1 MRESIVTT
9 LSVKHRRRADRV
21 VKSIKRDVKAWL
33 KPAVIRKVRLYTGL
47 VLFVYIS
54 AHLLN
59 HSLGNFSLALAERG
73 LLVHKFIW
81 QSVPGTTMLYG
92 AFILHFCLGLY
103 ALYERRMAYWTGS
116 ELAQLLL
123 GLAVPPL
130 LVTHLVGTRI
140 AFAAY
145 GIDKGYAQ
153 VLYSLWVSSPYICMV
168 QQALVIVAWTHG
180 CIGIWFWFR
189 LQPWFA
195 RLRPPLL
202 SVAVLLPVLAL
213 LGFLQSGREV
223 VALAHDPAWR
233 AVALGPARTG
243 VRAQIL
249 SLTNLRDNF
258 LIFDG
263 GAIILVLLA
272 RLVRSSLEQRRPRI
286 TVTYPD
292 GRRQTVPVGFSVLDA
307 SQLANIP
314 HAGVCGGRGRCTLC
328 RVRLLGDY
336 DLTPPATMETRLL
349 RRLGADTSTVRQA
362 CQIRPRTD
370 ISVVP
375 LVPAAQVE
383 SLLRRRHAAAIPQ
396 ERFMVFVFV
405 DMRNSTQLATS
416 RPPYDAMFIL
426 GQFVNA
432 VSEAVVEAGGQA
444 AEFRGDAVVAEFGK
458 RTDAKTACR
467 QAVASL
473 PLIARN
479 LGRLSD
485 VLRDDLRGPLLFGIG
500 VDGSNTVSGEIGYG
514 DHTTVT
520 AFGDALSV
528 AARLQDL
535 AKELACEALVSDEV
549 MRLGGIDTKDF
560 PPYTAVLRGF
570 DRPVPV
576 RIIQSVSSPAISE
589 SVGHSKDA

>member
-1 MRESIVTT
+1 LINP
-9 LSVKHRRRADRV
+9 
-21 VKSIKRDVKAWL
+21 DVRAWL
-33 KPAVIRKVRLYTGL
+33 PRQVIRKVRLYTGL
-47 VLFVYIS
+47 VLFVYIF

-73 LLVHKFIW
+73 LLIHKFIW
-81 QSVPGTTMLYG
+81 QSMIGTIVLYG
-92 AFILHFCLGLY
+92 AFILHFVLGLY
-103 ALYERRMAYWTGS
+103 ALYERRMVHWTGS

-130 LVTHLVGTRI
+130 LVTHLTGTRI

-153 VLYSLWVSSPYICMV
+153 VLYSFWVLSPYICMV

-195 RLRPPLL
+195 RVRSPLL

-233 AVALGPARTG
+233 AAALGPTRTG
-243 VRAQIL
+243 VRAQNL
-249 SLTNLRDNF
+249 WLANLRDNF
-258 LIFDG
+258 LVFDG
-263 GAIILVLLA
+263 GAVILVLLA
-272 RLVRSSLEQRRPRI
+272 RLVRASLEQRRRRF

-292 GRRQTVPVGFSVLDA
+292 GTRQTVPMGFSVLEA
-307 SQLANIP
+307 SRLANIP
-314 HAGVCGGRGRCTLC
+314 HAGICGGRGRCTLC
-328 RVRLLGDY
+328 RVRLIGAHNLG
-336 DLTPPATMETRLL
+336 PPGTMEIRLL
-349 RRLGADTSTVRQA
+349 RRLGADTATIRQA
-362 CQIRPRTD
+362 CQIRPTTD
-370 ISVVP
+370 VCVVP
-375 LVPAAQVE
+375 LVPAEEAE
-383 SLLRRRHAAAIPQ
+383 SLMRRRHVAAIPQ

-405 DMRNSTQLATS
+405 DMRDSTQLATS

-426 GQFVNA
+426 GRFVNA
-432 VSEAVVEAGGQA
+432 VSEAAVEAGGQA
-444 AEFRGDAVVAEFGK
+444 AEFRGDAVVVEFGK
-458 RTDAKTACR
+458 RTDARTACR

-485 VLRDDLRGPLLFGIG
+485 MLRDDLKGPLRFGIG
-500 VDGSNTVSGEIGYG
+500 VDGSSTVSGEIGYG
-514 DHTTVT
+514 DRSTVT
-520 AFGDALSV
+520 AFGDALSI

-535 AKELACEALVSDEV
+535 TKELACEALISDEV
-549 MRLGGIDTKDF
+549 MRLGEIDATDF
-560 PPYTAVLRGF
+560 PRHAAILRGF
-570 DRPVPV
+570 DRMVPV
-576 RIIQSVSSPAISE
+576 RIIHSVLALTTNIA
-589 SVGHSKDA
+589 VGRAKVG

>member
-1 MRESIVTT
+1 LINP
-9 LSVKHRRRADRV
+9 
-21 VKSIKRDVKAWL
+21 DVRAWL
-33 KPAVIRKVRLYTGL
+33 PRQVIRKVRLYTGL
-47 VLFVYIS
+47 VLFVYIF

-73 LLVHKFIW
+73 LLIHKFVW
-81 QSVPGTTMLYG
+81 QSMIGTTVLYG
-92 AFILHFCLGLY
+92 AFILHFLLGLY
-103 ALYERRMAYWTGS
+103 ALYERRMVHWTGS

-153 VLYSLWVSSPYICMV
+153 VLYSFWVLSPYICMV

-195 RLRPPLL
+195 RVRSPLL

-233 AVALGPARTG
+233 AAALGPTRTG
-243 VRAQIL
+243 VLAQNL
-249 SLTNLRDNF
+249 WLANLRDNF
-258 LIFDG
+258 LVFDG
-263 GAIILVLLA
+263 GAVILVLLA
-272 RLVRSSLEQRRPRI
+272 RLVRAGLEQRRRRF

-292 GRRQTVPVGFSVLDA
+292 GTRQTVPIGFSVLEA
-307 SQLANIP
+307 SRLANIP
-314 HAGVCGGRGRCTLC
+314 HAGICGGRGRCTLC
-328 RVRLLGDY
+328 RVRLIGAHDLG
-336 DLTPPATMETRLL
+336 PPGTMEIRLL
-349 RRLGADTSTVRQA
+349 RRLGADTATIRQA
-362 CQIRPRTD
+362 CQIRPTTD
-370 ISVVP
+370 VSVVP
-375 LVPAAQVE
+375 LVPAEEAE
-383 SLLRRRHAAAIPQ
+383 TLMRRRHVATIPQ

-405 DMRNSTQLATS
+405 DMRDSTQLATS

-426 GQFVNA
+426 GRFVNA
-432 VSEAVVEAGGQA
+432 VSEAAVEAGGQA

-458 RTDAKTACR
+458 RTDARTACR
-467 QAVASL
+467 QAVACL

-485 VLRDDLRGPLLFGIG
+485 MLRDDLKGPLRFGIG
-500 VDGSNTVSGEIGYG
+500 VDGSSTVSGEIGYG

-535 AKELACEALVSDEV
+535 TKELACEALISDEV
-549 MRLGGIDTKDF
+549 MRLGEIDAADF
-560 PPYTAVLRGF
+560 PRHAAILRGF
-570 DRPVPV
+570 DRMVPV
-576 RIIQSVSSPAISE
+576 RIIHSVLALTTNVA
-589 SVGHSKDA
+589 VGRTKVGIPRGE

>member
-1 MRESIVTT
+1 MNS
-9 LSVKHRRRADRV
+9 
-21 VKSIKRDVKAWL
+21 DVRAWL
-33 KPAVIRKVRLYTGL
+33 QLSIIRKVRLYTGL
-47 VLFVYIS
+47 VLFIYIT

-59 HSLGNFSLALAERG
+59 HSLGNYSLYLAEEG
-73 LLVHKFIW
+73 LLIHKFVW
-81 QSVPGTTMLYG
+81 QSVIGTAVLYG
-92 AFILHFCLGLY
+92 AFTVHFFLGLC
-103 ALYERRMAYWTGS
+103 ALYERRMTHWAAS

-130 LVTHLVGTRI
+130 LATHLAGTRI

-153 VLYSLWVSSPYICMV
+153 VLYSFWVLSPYNGLV
-168 QQALVIVAWTHG
+168 QLALVIVAWTHG

-189 LQPWFA
+189 LKPWFA
-195 RLRPPLL
+195 RVRSPLL
-202 SVAVLLPVLAL
+202 CAAVLLPVLAL

-243 VRAQIL
+243 VLAQNL
-249 SLTNLRDNF
+249 WLANLRDNF

-263 GAIILVLLA
+263 GAVLLVLLA
-272 RLVRSSLEQRRPRI
+272 RLARASLEQRSPRI

-292 GRRQTVPVGFSVLDA
+292 GRRQTVPVGFSVLEA

-314 HAGVCGGRGRCTLC
+314 HAGICGGRGRCTLC
-328 RVRLLGDY
+328 RVRLIGAH
-336 DLTPPATMETRLL
+336 DLDPPNTAERRLL
-349 RRLGADTSTVRQA
+349 RRLGADTATVRQA
-362 CQIRPRTD
+362 CQIRPTTD

-375 LVPAAQVE
+375 LVPAADVE
-383 SLLRRRHAAAIPQ
+383 SLLRRRHGAAIPR

-426 GQFVNA
+426 GRFVNA

-458 RTDAKTACR
+458 QTDARTACR
-467 QAVASL
+467 QAMASL

-485 VLRDDLRGPLLFGIG
+485 ILRDDLGGPLRFGIG
-500 VDGSNTVSGEIGYG
+500 VDGSSTVSGEIGYG
-514 DHTTVT
+514 ERTTVT

-535 AKELACEALVSDEV
+535 TKELACEALVSDVV
-549 MRLGGIDTKDF
+549 MRLGEIDTTDF
-560 PPYTAVLRGF
+560 PSYTAVLRGF
-570 DRPVPV
+570 DRPVQV
-576 RIIQSVSSPAISE
+576 RIIHSVSAE
-589 SVGHSKDA
+589 

>member
-1 MRESIVTT
+1 MINRDARVWLQPSI
-9 LSVKHRRRADRV
+9 
-21 VKSIKRDVKAWL
+21 
-33 KPAVIRKVRLYTGL
+33 IRKVRLYTGL
-47 VLFVYIS
+47 VLFVYIF

-59 HSLGNFSLALAERG
+59 HSLGNFSLTLAERG
-73 LLVHKFIW
+73 LLIHKFVW
-81 QSVPGTTMLYG
+81 QSVIGTTMLYG
-92 AFILHFCLGLY
+92 AFILHFFLGLY
-103 ALYERRMAYWTGS
+103 ALYERRMVHWTGS

-153 VLYSLWVSSPYICMV
+153 VLYSFWVLSPYICMV
-168 QQALVIVAWTHG
+168 QQALVVVAWTHG

-195 RLRPPLL
+195 RVRSALL
-202 SVAVLLPVLAL
+202 SVAILLPVLAL

-233 AVALGPARTG
+233 AAALGPTRTG
-243 VRAQIL
+243 VLAQNRWL
-249 SLTNLRDNF
+249 ANLRDNF
-258 LIFDG
+258 LVFDG
-263 GAIILVLLA
+263 GAVILVLLA
-272 RLVRSSLEQRRPRI
+272 RLVRASLEQRRKRF

-292 GRRQTVPVGFSVLDA
+292 GTRQTVPIGFSVLEV
-307 SQLANIP
+307 SRLANIP
-314 HAGVCGGRGRCTLC
+314 HAGICGGRGRCTLC
-328 RVRLLGDY
+328 RVRLVGAHDLG
-336 DLTPPATMETRLL
+336 PPSPTEIRLL
-349 RRLGADTSTVRQA
+349 RRLGADTATVRQA
-362 CQIRPRTD
+362 CQIRPTTD
-370 ISVVP
+370 LSVVP
-375 LVPAAQVE
+375 LVPATEAE
-383 SLLRRRHAAAIPQ
+383 SLMRRRHAVVIPQ

-405 DMRNSTQLATS
+405 DMRDSTQLATS

-426 GQFVNA
+426 GRFVNA
-432 VSEAVVEAGGQA
+432 VSEAAVEAGGQA

-458 RTDAKTACR
+458 RTDARTACR
-467 QAVASL
+467 QAVTSL

-485 VLRDDLRGPLLFGIG
+485 MLRDDLRGPLRFGIG
-500 VDGSNTVSGEIGYG
+500 VDGSTTVSGEIGYG

-535 AKELACEALVSDEV
+535 TKELSCEALISDEV
-549 MRLGGIDTKDF
+549 MRLGEIDASDF
-560 PPYTAVLRGF
+560 PRHIAVLRGF
-570 DRPVPV
+570 ERPVPV
-576 RIIQSVSSPAISE
+576 RIIHSVLVLATN
-589 SVGHSKDA
+589 VAAGRQ

>member
-1 MRESIVTT
+1 LINP
-9 LSVKHRRRADRV
+9 
-21 VKSIKRDVKAWL
+21 DVRAWL
-33 KPAVIRKVRLYTGL
+33 PRQIIRKVRLYTGL
-47 VLFVYIS
+47 VLFVYIF

-73 LLVHKFIW
+73 LLIHKFVW
-81 QSVPGTTMLYG
+81 QSMIGTTALYG
-92 AFILHFCLGLY
+92 AFILHFFLGLY
-103 ALYERRMAYWTGS
+103 ALYERRMVHWTGS

-153 VLYSLWVSSPYICMV
+153 VLYSFWVLSPYVCMV

-195 RLRPPLL
+195 RVRSPLL

-223 VALAHDPAWR
+223 VALAHAPAWR
-233 AVALGPARTG
+233 AAALGPTRTG
-243 VRAQIL
+243 VLAQNL
-249 SLTNLRDNF
+249 WLANLRDNF
-258 LIFDG
+258 LVFDG
-263 GAIILVLLA
+263 GAVILVLLA
-272 RLVRSSLEQRRPRI
+272 RLVRAGLEQRRRRF

-292 GRRQTVPVGFSVLDA
+292 GTRQTVPIGFSVLEA
-307 SQLANIP
+307 SRLANIP
-314 HAGVCGGRGRCTLC
+314 HAGICGGRGRCTLC
-328 RVRLLGDY
+328 RVRLIGAHDLG
-336 DLTPPATMETRLL
+336 PPGTMEIRLL
-349 RRLGADTSTVRQA
+349 RRLGADTATIRQA
-362 CQIRPRTD
+362 CQIRPTTD
-370 ISVVP
+370 VSVVP
-375 LVPAAQVE
+375 LVPAEEAE
-383 SLLRRRHAAAIPQ
+383 TLMRRRHVAAIPQ

-405 DMRNSTQLATS
+405 DMRDSTQLATS

-426 GQFVNA
+426 GRFVNA
-432 VSEAVVEAGGQA
+432 VSEAAVEAGGQA
-444 AEFRGDAVVAEFGK
+444 TEFRGDAVVAEFGK
-458 RTDAKTACR
+458 RTDARTACR
-467 QAVASL
+467 QAVACL

-485 VLRDDLRGPLLFGIG
+485 MLRDDLKGPLRFGIG
-500 VDGSNTVSGEIGYG
+500 VDGSSTVSGEIGYG

-535 AKELACEALVSDEV
+535 TKELACEALISDEV
-549 MRLGGIDTKDF
+549 MRLGEIDAADF
-560 PPYTAVLRGF
+560 PRHAAILRGF
-570 DRPVPV
+570 DRMVPV
-576 RIIQSVSSPAISE
+576 RIIHSVLALTTNVA
-589 SVGHSKDA
+589 VGRSKVGIPRGE

>member
-1 MRESIVTT
+1 LINP
-9 LSVKHRRRADRV
+9 
-21 VKSIKRDVKAWL
+21 DVRAWL
-33 KPAVIRKVRLYTGL
+33 SPPVIRKVRLYTGL
-47 VLFVYIS
+47 VLFIYIF
-54 AHLLN
+54 AHLVN
-59 HSLGNFSLALAERG
+59 HSLGNFSLARAERG
-73 LLVHKFIW
+73 LLIHKFVW
-81 QSVPGTTMLYG
+81 QSMIGTTVLYG
-92 AFILHFCLGLY
+92 AFILHFFLGLY
-103 ALYERRMAYWTGS
+103 ALYERRMVHWTGS

-130 LVTHLVGTRI
+130 LVTHLAGTRI

-153 VLYSLWVSSPYICMV
+153 VLYSFWVFSPYV
-168 QQALVIVAWTHG
+168 WLQLALVIVAWTHG

-195 RLRPPLL
+195 RVHSGLL

-223 VALAHDPAWR
+223 VALARDPAWR
-233 AVALGPARTG
+233 AAALSPVRTG
-243 VRAQIL
+243 VLAQNL
-249 SLTNLRDNF
+249 WLANLRDNF
-258 LIFDG
+258 LVFDG
-263 GAIILVLLA
+263 GAVILVLLA
-272 RLVRSSLEQRRPRI
+272 RLARTSVEQRRRRF

-292 GRRQTVPVGFSVLDA
+292 GTRQTVPIGFSVLEV
-307 SQLANIP
+307 SRLANIP
-314 HAGVCGGRGRCTLC
+314 HAGICGGRGRCTLC
-328 RVRLLGDY
+328 RVRLIGAHDLG
-336 DLTPPATMETRLL
+336 PPSTTEIRLL
-349 RRLGADTSTVRQA
+349 RRLGADTATIRQA
-362 CQIRPRTD
+362 CQIRPTTD
-370 ISVVP
+370 VSVVP
-375 LVPAAQVE
+375 LVPAAEAE
-383 SLLRRRHAAAIPQ
+383 SLMRRRHAAVIPH

-405 DMRNSTQLATS
+405 DMRDSTQLATS

-426 GQFVNA
+426 GRFVNA
-432 VSEAVVEAGGQA
+432 VSEAAVEAGGQA

-458 RTDAKTACR
+458 RTDASTACR

-485 VLRDDLRGPLLFGIG
+485 MLHDDLGGPLRFGIG
-500 VDGSNTVSGEIGYG
+500 VDGSSTVSGEIGYG

-535 AKELACEALVSDEV
+535 TKELACEALISDEV
-549 MRLGGIDTKDF
+549 MRLGEIDATKF
-560 PPYTAVLRGF
+560 PRHTAVLRGF

-576 RIIQSVSSPAISE
+576 RIVHSVLVLATNVAAGRAKE
-589 SVGHSKDA
+589 G